1 LVNAMPA
8 TAINNNWWE
17 IQILANQALDE
28 LLFWRLQSF
37 GCEGTAS
44 AIAGDQ
50 VLIKAYLPIEKS
62 SLLDLSALA
71 LWATQDAIAIEA
83 EAPIVTWRVI
93 SEEDWSSSWKQY
105 WQPQKI
111 GDAFIICPSWI
122 ELEDPG
128 DRQIIH
134 LDPGT
139 AFGTG
144 AHATTQLCLEALEMR
159 LMGLKPDSNTT
170 FADVG
175 CGSGILGIG
184 AILLGV
190 SKVYAVDTDPL
201 AVQATKFNFQ
211 RNNIDSDRL
220 WVDQGSLGHLL
231 KNLPEPVDGFA
242 CNILAEIIV
251 DMIPYMHQL
260 IKPSGWGILSG
271 ILLDQVPTIAEVLDE
286 HEWVIATLWKRQEW
300 SCLTIRRST

>member
-1 LVNAMPA
+1 LVTAIP
-8 TAINNNWWE
+8 AINNNWWE

-28 LLFWRLQSF
+28 SLFWRLQTF
-37 GCEGTAS
+37 GCDGTVS

-50 VLIKAYLPIEKS
+50 VLMKAYLPLQKS

-71 LWATQDAIAIEA
+71 LWATQDAIAIDC
-83 EAPIVTWRVI
+83 EAPIVTWRLI
-93 SEEDWSSSWKQY
+93 SEEDWSTSWKQF

-122 ELEDPG
+122 ELEDVG

-134 LDPGT
+134 LDPGS

-159 LMGLKPDSNTT
+159 LMGIEPDSGTT

-184 AILLGV
+184 AILLGA

-201 AVQATKFNFQ
+201 AVQATKFNFD

-231 KNLPEPVDGFA
+231 KNLPNPVDGFA
-242 CNILAEIIV
+242 CNILAEVIV
-251 DMIPYMHQL
+251 DMIPYMQQL
-260 IKPSGWGILSG
+260 IKPNGWGILSG
-271 ILLDQVPTIAEVLDE
+271 ILLEQVPMIAEVLEE
-286 HEWVIATLWKRQEW
+286 HDWVIATLWKQQDW
-300 SCLTIRRST
+300 SCLTIRKSN